1 MATTITR
8 RGLLASSLPLLAAPR
23 AFAATP
29 ERPNIVYMY
38 ADDLGYGDVSCYGA
52 TRVKTPNIDRA
63 AAAGIRFTN
72 AHSSSAT
79 CTPSRYS
86 LLTGEYAWRKPGT
99 GVLPGDAR
107 LIIDPGRY
115 TLPAMLREAGYRTGI
130 VGKWHLGLGK
140 GNLDWNGEIAPG
152 PLEVGFDESFI
163 YPATGDRVPSVFVE
177 GHRVVGLDPADPIVV
192 NYQHNIGNGPTGAA
206 NPELLRMHP
215 SHGHDN
221 SIVNGI
227 SRIGYM
233 SGGRKARWVDEDMAD
248 TLTGKALGFIER
260 NHARPFFLYFA
271 THDIHV
277 PRVPNKRF
285 VGATGMGPRGDAIVE
300 LDWSVGQVLDT
311 LERLKLTRNTIFVFS
326 SDNGPVVDDGYRDRS
341 VELLG
346 DHKPAGPLRGGKY
359 SAYDGGTR
367 VPFLVRWP
375 GRVKPGT
382 SDAPVSQID
391 LLASLAALTGRKLP
405 ADAAPDSWDVLPA
418 LLGQS
423 KKGRPHIVEHASA
436 LSLIEGDWKAIEAHA
451 GPKRNQT
458 GNEIGNDP
466 APQLFNLRE
475 DIAEQHNVAAEH
487 PEKVKELLA
496 LLEKIRKDGRDRP

>member
-1 MATTITR
+1 MPTISATATCPATA
-8 RGLLASSLPLLAAPR
+8 LPASRPPTSTAPPLSG
-23 AFAATP
+23 
-29 ERPNIVYMY
+29 V
-38 ADDLGYGDVSCYGA
+38 
-52 TRVKTPNIDRA
+52 
-63 AAAGIRFTN
+63 RFTN

-107 LIIDPGRY
+107 LIIEPGRY
-115 TLPAMLREAGYRTGI
+115 TLPEMLKHAGYHTGV
-130 VGKWHLGLGK
+130 VGKWHLGLGR

-163 YPATGDRVPSVFVE
+163 FPATGDRVPCVFVE
-177 GHRVVGLDPADPIVV
+177 GHRVVNLDPADPIIV
-192 NYQHNIGNGPTGAA
+192 NYQHNIPGQPTGAA

-233 SGGRKARWVDEDMAD
+233 GGGKKALWVDEDMAD
-248 TLTGKALGFIER
+248 TLTNHAVSFLER
-260 NHARPFFLYFA
+260 NQAHPFFLYFA

-277 PRVPNKRF
+277 PRVPNHRF
-285 VGATGMGPRGDAIVE
+285 VGATPMGPRGDAIAE
-300 LDWSVGQVLDT
+300 LDWCVGKVLDT
-311 LERLKLTRNTIFVFS
+311 LDRLNLTRNTLFVFS
-326 SDNGPVVDDGYRDRS
+326 SDNGPVVDDGYKDQA

-375 GRVKPGT
+375 GEVKPGV
-382 SDAPVSQID
+382 SSAPISQID
-391 LLASLAALTGRKLP
+391 LLASLASLTGQKLP
-405 ADAAPDSWDVLPA
+405 ADAAPDSFDVLPA
-418 LLGQS
+418 VLGQS
-423 KKGRPHIVEHASA
+423 KKGRPHIVEHATA
-436 LSLIEGDWKAIEAHA
+436 LSLIVGDWKVIEPHA
-451 GPKRNQT
+451 GQKRNQT
-458 GNEIGNDP
+458 GNETGNDP
-466 APQLFNLRE
+466 APQLFDLRA
-475 DIAEQHNVAAEH
+475 DVAEQHNVAAKH
-487 PEKVKELLA
+487 PGKVREMLA
-496 LLEKIRKDGRDRP
+496 MLDKIRKDGRSRP